1 MCRALLIFSIFLFT
15 SCLLPDHLLAQDDSL
30 FGKWDFTGY
39 EEFGVVHSADSLKK
53 SWIEFKNN
61 GSYNWQRNDSIVSGS
76 WYYNPKTHFLFFF
89 DKDHPNGYH
98 YILKSHQA
106 SELIIEFQT
115 PDLVRTRYHFK
126 RQ

>member
-1 MCRALLIFSIFLFT
+1 MPRAYLFFLVALFA
-15 SCLLPDHLLAQDDSL
+15 SCFLTARSNAQDDSL
-30 FGKWDFTGY
+30 FGKWNYTSY
-39 EEFGVVHSADSLKK
+39 EEFGVVHVDSSNK

-61 GSYNWQRNDSIVSGS
+61 GSYNWHRKDSIVSGS

-98 YILKSHQA
+98 YTLKRQQNG
-106 SELIIEFQT
+106 EMIIEFQT